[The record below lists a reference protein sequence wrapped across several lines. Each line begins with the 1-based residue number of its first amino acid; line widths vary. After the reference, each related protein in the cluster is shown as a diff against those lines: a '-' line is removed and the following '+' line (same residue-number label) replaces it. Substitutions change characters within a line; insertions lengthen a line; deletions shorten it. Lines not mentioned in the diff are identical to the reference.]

1 MEFCLVFKSRSKLL
15 HCIYYFCHMYYRR
28 KILLSLLQV
37 FDNKLE
43 KISLQKL
50 LMLFSD
56 LQSKPDFHFVPY
68 KLGCFSFQANADL
81 CTMVKYHQV
90 AQEGKS
96 WQKTDPVDYVAEL
109 KESDRKVLR
118 TIKNL
123 YAGKS
128 KDELLRITYTRFPY
142 FALNSTIAHEVLSEA
157 EIKIVLTTRPKF
169 NNSVLFTI
177 GYEGVSLEEYLN
189 KLIINGIT
197 MLCDVRKNSLS
208 MKYGFSKSQL
218 KNACE
223 GVGIKYEH
231 IPDLGIESD
240 KRQEL
245 HSQSDYDMLFR
256 QYCKEILANTL
267 PQQEH
272 VLELL
277 KTNKRIA
284 LTCFEAN
291 ICQCHRK
298 HLAEA
303 ITKMPGFSY
312 ELRHI

>member
-1 MEFCLVFKSRSKLL
+1 
-15 HCIYYFCHMYYRR
+15 MYYRR

-37 FDNKLE
+37 FDGKLE

-68 KLGCFSFQANADL
+68 KYGCFSFQANADL
-81 CTMVKYHQV
+81 STMVKYHQIS
-90 AQEGKS
+90 QEGKS
-96 WQKTDPVDYVAEL
+96 WQKTDPSDYISEL
-109 KESDRKVLR
+109 KESDRKALR

-128 KDELLRITYTRFPY
+128 KEELLHITYTKFPY
-142 FALNSTIAHEVLSEA
+142 FALNSTIIDEVLSET
-157 EIKIVLTTRPKF
+157 EIEIVSTTRPTF
-169 NNSVLFTI
+169 NKIVLFTI
-177 GYEGVSLEEYLN
+177 GYEGVSLEQYLN
-189 KLIINGIT
+189 KLIVNGIT

-231 IPDLGIESD
+231 IPDLGIDSD

-245 HSQSDYDMLFR
+245 HSQADYNVLFR
-256 QYCKEILANTL
+256 QYRNEILTTTH
-267 PQQEH
+267 PQQQYI
-272 VLELL
+272 LGLL
-277 KTNKRIA
+277 KTQKRIA

-303 ITKMPGFSY
+303 IAKIPGFEY